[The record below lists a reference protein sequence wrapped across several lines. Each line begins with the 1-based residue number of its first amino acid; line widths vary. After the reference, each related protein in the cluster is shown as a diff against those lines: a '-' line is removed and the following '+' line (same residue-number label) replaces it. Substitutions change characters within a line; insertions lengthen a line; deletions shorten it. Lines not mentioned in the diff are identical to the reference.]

1 VRGLSA
7 PEAALWARVAR
18 TVRPLGAKAKPSPPA
33 PQVSVRPVAP
43 TPPALSAT
51 LARTHPVDATLDGGW
66 DKRIRKGRLVPDR
79 VVDLHGYTRDAAQ
92 DVLTS
97 AIRRAAS
104 AGDRVLLVVTGK
116 GAAGGGVIR
125 QSLPHWLTLP
135 DIRPFVAAVRAAHPS
150 HGGAGAS
157 YVVLRRR

>member
-1 VRGLSA
+1 MRGLS
-7 PEAALWARVAR
+7 PTDAALWARVAR
-18 TVRPLGAKAKPSPPA
+18 TVRPLGAKAKPLPPM
-33 PQVSVRPVAP
+33 PQVAVRPHVSAP
-43 TPPALSAT
+43 PPISAG

-92 DVLTS
+92 DALTA
-97 AIRRAAS
+97 AIRRAAA

-116 GAAGGGVIR
+116 GAKGGGVIR
-125 QSLPHWLTLP
+125 QSLPHWLGLP
-135 DIRPFVAAVRAAHPS
+135 DLRPYVAAVRPAHPA
-150 HGGAGAS
+150 HGGSGAS